1 MMTEVAKML
10 ATSECIP
17 LWKDFIDKLPN
28 DYVPII
34 GIGSLLSEKSAR
46 MTFPNLVNFRLA
58 KMTGYRRI
66 FCHPAPIF
74 YKRGIAKM
82 ETKEMSSLSAEK
94 LDKVAYEADPEL
106 QSQTI
111 KVTTFEIPKH
121 EIPAFIERE
130 EEFDFSIVEVI
141 DIEKNKDGYYRK
153 STGLLC
159 TRSTDA
165 EYIKKQGRERFDEDC
180 KSFGLTSIWDSPG
193 EIYPCRLYLRHCL
206 LAAKNLSPE
215 VYENFLDTTYLYDR
229 KTKLRK
235 YVEEK
240 HDMIMNEKPPK
251 ELGDRYNG

>member
-1 MMTEVAKML
+1 MIEVAKML

-46 MTFPNLVNFRLA
+46 MTFPHLVNFRLA

-141 DIEKNKDGYYRK
+141 DIKKIRMVITEKAQVCYAHVVQMPNISK
-153 STGLLC
+153 SRVENDSMKTANHLVLHLFGILLGK
-159 TRSTDA
+159 
-165 EYIKKQGRERFDEDC
+165 YIHVACICDIVYLLQKIFPQTFTK
-180 KSFGLTSIWDSPG
+180 TSWTQ
-193 EIYPCRLYLRHCL
+193 R
-206 LAAKNLSPE
+206 
-215 VYENFLDTTYLYDR
+215 TY
-229 KTKLRK
+229 
-235 YVEEK
+235 
-240 HDMIMNEKPPK
+240 MIVRQN
-251 ELGDRYNG
+251 